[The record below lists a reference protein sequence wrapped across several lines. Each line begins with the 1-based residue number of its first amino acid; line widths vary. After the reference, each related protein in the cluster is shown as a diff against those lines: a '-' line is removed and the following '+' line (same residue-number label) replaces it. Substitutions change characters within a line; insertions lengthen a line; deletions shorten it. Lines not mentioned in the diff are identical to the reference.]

1 MIVASIG
8 HVFLARH
15 VAVTARR
22 GFVLRPRRASHS
34 CPVAPIS
41 PDARSQVINEV
52 GLHASIIA
60 SEKPSCPTTGSSRA
74 TTRQATNQ

>member
-1 MIVASIG
+1 MSVLLSSIG

-34 CPVAPIS
+34 CSVAPIS
-41 PDARSQVINEV
+41 PDARPEIVQQFNRFE
-52 GLHASIIA
+52 LHADHSGVEQFVDVRNLFRELRNA
-60 SEKPSCPTTGSSRA
+60 
-74 TTRQATNQ
+74 